1 MNARAV
7 LSLVNLAAI
16 VTAFVVLFELPQYA
30 QYAFYGLLAWIAVG
44 FVLMYVPGVGRP
56 SASGAASAGPLPSA
70 DPTGGATFPSGATA
84 ASARPLDFCI
94 YCGTTLASGA
104 SACSACGHRVPA
116 M

>member
-44 FVLMYVPGVGRP
+44 FVLMYVPGIGRA
-56 SASGAASAGPLPSA
+56 SASGAGSAGALASA
-70 DPTGGATFPSGATA
+70 DPTGGAAFPSGSPP

-94 YCGTTLASGA
+94 YCGTTLVAGESVCA
-104 SACSACGHRVPA
+104 ACGHRVPA
-116 M
+116 T